1 MIPVG
6 FMDPDLLSK
15 PAGLQRA
22 GSRRH
27 HESEMAV
34 LYLRAPKTT
43 GIRFVFKTTE
53 DPVLCQSFM
62 VLSRE

>member
-43 GIRFVFKTTE
+43 GIRFVFQN
-53 DPVLCQSFM
+53 DGRPCS
-62 VLSRE
+62 LSKFHGFVP